1 MQSSWRRK
9 ANNALGA
16 FVIALLFL
24 VESTVAHRVAPSPLS
39 PFIWAVLGI
48 VAIAS
53 LAIYFRCRRKALQT
67 GAAPAGKA

>member
-53 LAIYFRCRRKALQT
+53 VAICLRCRRKASQC
-67 GAAPAGKA
+67 GDAPAGDV